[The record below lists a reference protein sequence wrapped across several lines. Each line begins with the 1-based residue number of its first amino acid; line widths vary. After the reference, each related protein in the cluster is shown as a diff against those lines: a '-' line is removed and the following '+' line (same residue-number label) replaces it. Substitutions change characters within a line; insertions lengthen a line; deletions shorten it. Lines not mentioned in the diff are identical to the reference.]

1 MNYRRDKYR
10 KNIRNNKIYVS
21 IIALLIVLGLSL
33 VISNGLAKIIYKESI
48 SITQGED
55 SIVQSNTELVVSP
68 EEKDSDKE
76 DIEKYAKSLSSNSLI
91 LFQGGVFKNLDNAEE
106 FKEKI
111 ENNTLASIVND
122 DKFERVILGIS
133 DKENFLDMTNM
144 FKENNIQFVRQIYK
158 IPSDVAYSD
167 EIFEVINLFTKFILN
182 NSKNMSNNMFDI
194 SNLKKSVEEIDG
206 DYGEEG
212 EYKTFNDLKDL
223 ILELD
228 DDCSKNDLESILDF
242 IYFSL
247 NKYKN

>member
-55 SIVQSNTELVVSP
+55 SIVQSSTELVVAS
-68 EEKDSDKE
+68 EEKASDKE

-111 ENNTLASIVND
+111 EDNTLASIVND

-158 IPSDVAYSD
+158 IPSDVAYSN
-167 EIFEVINLFTKFILN
+167 EIFKVINLFTKFVLN
-182 NSKNMSNNMFDI
+182 NSKNMSNNTFDI